1 MAEERKPPP
10 QYPSELSRR
19 VVSMPG
25 GGQIDGLH
33 SESNKKLVVGRDISL
48 SGEITDCDI
57 LVVEGKV
64 KASLFDSRRFEI
76 SESGTFEGTVEIET
90 AEIKGEFDGELLVR
104 GRLLIRRTGRVRGRI
119 RYAELEIERGGQ
131 IAGDIQMITENS
143 ASGRVL
149 SADFGDDLAAD
160 TATPATRPL
169 DKETDISA

>member
-1 MAEERKPPP
+1 
-10 QYPSELSRR
+10 
-19 VVSMPG
+19 MPG
-25 GGQIDGLH
+25 GGQNDSLH

-76 SESGTFEGTVEIET
+76 SESGAFEGTVEIET
-90 AEIKGEFDGELLVR
+90 AEIKGQFDGELLVR
-104 GRLLIRRTGRVRGRI
+104 GRLLIRRTGRVHGRI

-131 IAGDIQMITENS
+131 IAGDVQMITDASVS
-143 ASGRVL
+143 ARVL
-149 SADFGDDLAAD
+149 SADFGDELAAD
-160 TATPATRPL
+160 PATPATRPL